1 MKKDWEFISQSLP
14 FSRKEVEDLAQKLVE
29 VPHLSGPERAL
40 LVAVFAAAG
49 DHVTV
54 PGKPP
59 EPTSK
64 NLAEQILHVFVP
76 DVSKEYVIT
85 SRIGTDPII
94 HPTPPGS

>member
-1 MKKDWEFISQSLP
+1 MKEDLEFVRQSLP

-40 LVAVFAAAG
+40 LLAVFSAAG

-59 EPTSK
+59 ELTSK
-64 NLAEQILHVFVP
+64 NLAEQILRVFVP
-76 DVSKEYVIT
+76 DVNKEYLIT
-85 SRIGTDPII
+85 SRIGTDPVI
-94 HPTPPGS
+94 HPPR